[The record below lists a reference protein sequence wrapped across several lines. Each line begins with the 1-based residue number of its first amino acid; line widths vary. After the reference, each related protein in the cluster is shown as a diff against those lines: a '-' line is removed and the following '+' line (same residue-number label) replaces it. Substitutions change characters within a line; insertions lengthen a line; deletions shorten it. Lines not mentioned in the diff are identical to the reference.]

1 MKGIQHRE
9 LEAVLNFMY
18 HGEVNVAQD
27 SLNAFLNVAEELAVK
42 GLTTESKN
50 DESIRNSGS
59 QNRTRAKGELKQ
71 EHTELGPEDLLEGD
85 TEFIPTKKGNQSLK
99 RISFGGEMGT
109 LRNKNYGPGKAE
121 KERINISGQ
130 VGMGSKKRASEGTS
144 QDSSLVAK
152 RVKTDLDGIQISE
165 TTSLTNSE
173 HSTSAEAGHIDT
185 GEFIDDGSGDPD
197 FDDSY
202 GYNEADL
209 DDTGSAKVSS
219 GEATKGKHNIIAEI
233 ENCYQN
239 I

>member
-1 MKGIQHRE
+1 
-9 LEAVLNFMY
+9 
-18 HGEVNVAQD
+18 
-27 SLNAFLNVAEELAVK
+27 
-42 GLTTESKN
+42 
-50 DESIRNSGS
+50 
-59 QNRTRAKGELKQ
+59 
-71 EHTELGPEDLLEGD
+71 
-85 TEFIPTKKGNQSLK
+85 
-99 RISFGGEMGT
+99 MGT

-130 VGMGSKKRASEGTS
+130 VGMGSKKRVSEGTS

-165 TTSLTNSE
+165 TTSLNNPE
-173 HSTSAEAGHIDT
+173 HSTSTEAGHIDT

-219 GEATKGKHNIIAEI
+219 GEATKGKHNIVAEI

-239 I
+239 ISITIHYKYKYRY

>member
-42 GLTTESKN
+42 GLTTESKG

-59 QNRTRAKGELKQ
+59 QNRAREKGELKQ
-71 EHTELGPEDLLEGD
+71 EHTELGPEDFLEGD
-85 TEFIPTKKGNQSLK
+85 TEFTPTKKGNQALK

-121 KERINISGQ
+121 KERMNISGQ
-130 VGMGSKKRASEGTS
+130 LGVGSKKRVSEGTS
-144 QDSSLVAK
+144 QDSSLVPK

-165 TTSLTNSE
+165 TTSLTNPD
-173 HSTSAEAGHIDT
+173 HSTSTEAGHIDT
-185 GEFIDDGSGDPD
+185 AEFVDDGSGDPD

-202 GYNEADL
+202 GYSEADL
-209 DDTGSAKVSS
+209 DDTGTAKVSS
-219 GEATKGKHNIIAEI
+219 GEATKGKHNIPAEI
-233 ENCYQN
+233 ENCYRN
-239 I
+239 L